1 MVTYIIVIIF
11 IVLFFAI
18 WVWMGIK
25 QSAKRADKINKE
37 MEKGSI
43 EADSFLDSLHDSI
56 NIVSD
61 YGAILQTRDES
72 EFLYISESRLPHSRK
87 EIVDAIILAESFIE
101 TVLNDNSFRKVFI
114 ENHVSFRFDK
124 TQAEYLLSE
133 KYRESLKTGLACLDG
148 LVSEEKAEEG
158 KTLDHIKEK
167 EITEE
172 NLTALK
178 SEDFKKMIDGFLTAQ
193 KKSKRK
199 E

>member
-18 WVWMGIK
+18 WLWLVIK

-43 EADSFLDSLHDSI
+43 EADSFLDDLHDSI

-61 YGAILQTRDES
+61 YGAILQTRDED
-72 EFLYISESRLPHSRK
+72 EFPSISESSLPHSRK
-87 EIVDAIILAESFIE
+87 KIVDAIMFVESFIE
-101 TVLNDNSFRKVFI
+101 TVLNDESFREELI
-114 ENHVSFRFDK
+114 ENHDYFRFDK

-133 KYRESLKTGLACLDG
+133 KYRESLKTGLAYLDG
-148 LVSEEKAEEG
+148 LVSVETAEKG
-158 KTLDHIKEK
+158 STLDHIKEK

-178 SEDFKKMIDGFLTAQ
+178 SDDFKKMIDGFLKTQ
-193 KKSKRK
+193 KKSNT
-199 E
+199 EE